1 MIDRSQVS
9 AIILAGGQGLRMGGA
24 DKGLLDLELSRLIEH
39 VLNRVQPQVGPIM
52 ISANRNQPEYRRYG
66 FPVLTDQRA
75 GYQGPLSGIVEGL
88 QQLTTPWLLV
98 VPCDSPQLPTDLAER
113 LVQAVTADAS
123 LVAIA
128 HDGHYL
134 QPAFNLI
141 HRSLLPSLQRYLEEG
156 GRKLGYWLRQHQ
168 PSIVDFSDQ
177 PHSFINLNSPE
188 QLDSFNT
195 RPKR

>member
-1 MIDRSQVS
+1 
-9 AIILAGGQGLRMGGA
+9 MGGA

-66 FPVLTDQRA
+66 FPVLTDQLA

-128 HDGHYL
+128 HDGLYL

-156 GRKLGYWLRQHQ
+156 GRKLGYWLQQHQ

-188 QLDSFNT
+188 QLNSFNAGANT